1 MLELI
6 KELNDFE
13 NLLKIDTDNITEG
26 NKRKEKDEI
35 TKINEEKNKNEKIY
49 ERNKK
54 IINEVKNKIVNINN
68 TNLEMNQ
75 KIQKL
80 NLNTQNYIL
89 IPKIN
94 FTPNEKEVNIDSRIL
109 YKKKDFDLVNE
120 YLESIYEEKKIRY
133 KLIYRASED
142 GAFGKIFKNKVSRTK
157 RTLIIIST
165 KNNKTFG
172 GFTEALWNNSNT
184 TRKDEKAFCFS
195 LDKNKIYKSKKYVYP
210 KYCKENADE
219 KNSEE
224 NNDEKNSEGNV
235 DEKNSE
241 ENADEKNS
249 GENADAIYCKE
260 NAGPIFCQMF
270 GINKNFI
277 KDGGYCVQKDLS
289 LMKFEGIQNDYEL
302 ADEPYFKINELEV
315 FEIKFE

>member
-54 IINEVKNKIVNINN
+54 IINEMKNKIVNINN

-109 YKKKDFDLVNE
+109 YKKKDFNLVNE
-120 YLESIYEEKKIRY
+120 HLKSLYEEKKIRY
-133 KLIYRASED
+133 KLIYRASKD
-142 GAFGKIFKNKVSRTK
+142 RAFGKIFKNKVSRTK

-195 LDKNKIYKSKKYVYP
+195 FDKNKIYKSKKYVYP

-219 KNSEE
+219 KNSE
-224 NNDEKNSEGNV
+224 
-235 DEKNSE
+235 
-241 ENADEKNS
+241 
-249 GENADAIYCKE
+249 ENADAIYCKE

>member
-54 IINEVKNKIVNINN
+54 IINEMKNKIVNINN
-68 TNLEMNQ
+68 INLEMNQ

-109 YKKKDFDLVNE
+109 YKKKDFNLVNE
-120 YLESIYEEKKIRY
+120 HLKSLYEEKKIRY

-142 GAFGKIFKNKVSRTK
+142 RAFGKIFKNKVSRTK

-195 LDKNKIYKSKKYVYP
+195 FDKNKIYKSKKYVYP

-219 KNSEE
+219 KNSE
-224 NNDEKNSEGNV
+224 
-235 DEKNSE
+235 
-241 ENADEKNS
+241 
-249 GENADAIYCKE
+249 ENADAIYCKE

>member
-26 NKRKEKDEI
+26 NMRKEKDEI
-35 TKINEEKNKNEKIY
+35 TKINEEKNKNEKMY
-49 ERNKK
+49 KRNKK
-54 IINEVKNKIVNINN
+54 IINEMKNKIVNINN

-94 FTPNEKEVNIDSRIL
+94 ITPNEKEVNIDSRIL

-120 YLESIYEEKKIRY
+120 HLKSLYEEKKIRY

-142 GAFGKIFKNKVSRTK
+142 RAFGKIFKNKVSRTK

-195 LDKNKIYKSKKYVYP
+195 FDKNKIYKSKKYVYP

-219 KNSEE
+219 KNNE
-224 NNDEKNSEGNV
+224 
-235 DEKNSE
+235 
-241 ENADEKNS
+241 
-249 GENADAIYCKE
+249 ENADAIYCKE

>member
-54 IINEVKNKIVNINN
+54 IINEMKNKIVNINN
-68 TNLEMNQ
+68 TNLETNQ

-94 FTPNEKEVNIDSRIL
+94 ITPNEKEVNIDSRIL

-120 YLESIYEEKKIRY
+120 HLKSIYEEKKIRY

-184 TRKDEKAFCFS
+184 TRKDKKAFCFS
-195 LDKNKIYKSKKYVYP
+195 FDKNKIYKSKKYVYP

-219 KNSEE
+219 KNSE
-224 NNDEKNSEGNV
+224 
-235 DEKNSE
+235 
-241 ENADEKNS
+241 
-249 GENADAIYCKE
+249 ENADAIYCKE

>member
-1 MLELI
+1 M
-6 KELNDFE
+6 
-13 NLLKIDTDNITEG
+13 
-26 NKRKEKDEI
+26 
-35 TKINEEKNKNEKIY
+35 
-49 ERNKK
+49 KK
-54 IINEVKNKIVNINN
+54 
-68 TNLEMNQ
+68 
-75 KIQKL
+75 KL
-80 NLNTQNYIL
+80 IL
-89 IPKIN
+89 IQEF
-94 FTPNEKEVNIDSRIL
+94 FT
-109 YKKKDFDLVNE
+109 KKKDFDLVNE
-120 YLESIYEEKKIRY
+120 HLKSIYEEKKIRY

-157 RTLIIIST
+157 RTLIIINT

-195 LDKNKIYKSKKYVYP
+195 FDKNKIYKSKKYVYP

-219 KNSEE
+219 KNSE
-224 NNDEKNSEGNV
+224 
-235 DEKNSE
+235 
-241 ENADEKNS
+241 
-249 GENADAIYCKE
+249 ENADAIYCKE

>member
-54 IINEVKNKIVNINN
+54 IINEIKNKIVNIND

-75 KIQKL
+75 KIEKF

-109 YKKKDFDLVNE
+109 YKKKDFNLVNE
-120 YLESIYEEKKIRY
+120 HLKSLYEEKKIRY

-195 LDKNKIYKSKKYVYP
+195 FDKNKIYKSKKYVYP

-219 KNSEE
+219 KNSE
-224 NNDEKNSEGNV
+224 
-235 DEKNSE
+235 
-241 ENADEKNS
+241 
-249 GENADAIYCKE
+249 ENADAIYCKE

>member
-1 MLELI
+1 M
-6 KELNDFE
+6 
-13 NLLKIDTDNITEG
+13 
-26 NKRKEKDEI
+26 
-35 TKINEEKNKNEKIY
+35 
-49 ERNKK
+49 
-54 IINEVKNKIVNINN
+54 VNNH
-68 TNLEMNQ
+68 L
-75 KIQKL
+75 
-80 NLNTQNYIL
+80 
-89 IPKIN
+89 
-94 FTPNEKEVNIDSRIL
+94 VSL
-109 YKKKDFDLVNE
+109 YKK
-120 YLESIYEEKKIRY
+120 IYKNKKIRY

-195 LDKNKIYKSKKYVYP
+195 FDKNKIYKSKKYVYP

-219 KNSEE
+219 KNSE
-224 NNDEKNSEGNV
+224 
-235 DEKNSE
+235 
-241 ENADEKNS
+241 
-249 GENADAIYCKE
+249 ENADAIYCKE

>member
-54 IINEVKNKIVNINN
+54 IINEMKNKIVNINN

-120 YLESIYEEKKIRY
+120 HLKSIYEEKKIRY

-142 GAFGKIFKNKVSRTK
+142 RAFGKIFKNKVSRTK

-184 TRKDEKAFCFS
+184 TRKDKKAFCFS

-224 NNDEKNSEGNV
+224 N
-235 DEKNSE
+235 
-241 ENADEKNS
+241 
-249 GENADAIYCKE
+249 ADAIYCKE

-277 KDGGYCVQKDLS
+277 KEGGYCVQKDLS

>member
-54 IINEVKNKIVNINN
+54 IINEMKNKIVNINN

-94 FTPNEKEVNIDSRIL
+94 ITPNEKEVNIDSRIL

-120 YLESIYEEKKIRY
+120 HLKSIYEEKKIRY

-195 LDKNKIYKSKKYVYP
+195 FDKNKIYKSKKYVYP

-219 KNSEE
+219 KNSE
-224 NNDEKNSEGNV
+224 
-235 DEKNSE
+235 
-241 ENADEKNS
+241 
-249 GENADAIYCKE
+249 ENADAIYCKE

>member
-35 TKINEEKNKNEKIY
+35 NKINEEKNKNEKIY

-54 IINEVKNKIVNINN
+54 IINEMKNKIVNINN

-120 YLESIYEEKKIRY
+120 HLKSIYEEKKIRY

-195 LDKNKIYKSKKYVYP
+195 FDKNKIYKSKKYVYP

-224 NNDEKNSEGNV
+224 N
-235 DEKNSE
+235 
-241 ENADEKNS
+241 
-249 GENADAIYCKE
+249 ADAIYCKE
-260 NAGPIFCQMF
+260 NAGPIFCQML
-270 GINKNFI
+270 GTNKNFI

>member
-35 TKINEEKNKNEKIY
+35 TKINEEKNKNEKMY

-54 IINEVKNKIVNINN
+54 IINEMKNKIVNINN
-68 TNLEMNQ
+68 TNIEMNK

-89 IPKIN
+89 IPKMN
-94 FTPNEKEVNIDSRIL
+94 FTPHEKEVNIDSRIL

-120 YLESIYEEKKIRY
+120 YLKSLYKKIYKNKKIRY

-172 GFTEALWNNSNT
+172 GFNEALWNNSNT
-184 TRKDEKAFCFS
+184 TRKDKKAFCFS
-195 LDKNKIYKSKKYVYP
+195 FDKNKIYKSKKYVYP
-210 KYCKENADE
+210 EYCKENSDEKNGEENEDEKNKEENTDE
-219 KNSEE
+219 KNSE
-224 NNDEKNSEGNV
+224 
-235 DEKNSE
+235 
-241 ENADEKNS
+241 
-249 GENADAIYCKE
+249 ENADAIYCKE

-277 KDGGYCVQKDLS
+277 KEGGYCVQKDLS

>member
-54 IINEVKNKIVNINN
+54 IINEMKNKIVNINN

-109 YKKKDFDLVNE
+109 YKKKDFNLVNE
-120 YLESIYEEKKIRY
+120 HLKSLYEEKKIRY

-142 GAFGKIFKNKVSRTK
+142 RAFGKIFKNKVKNKVSRTK

-195 LDKNKIYKSKKYVYP
+195 FDKNKIYKSKKYVYP

-219 KNSEE
+219 KNSE
-224 NNDEKNSEGNV
+224 
-235 DEKNSE
+235 
-241 ENADEKNS
+241 
-249 GENADAIYCKE
+249 ENADAIYCKE

>member
-35 TKINEEKNKNEKIY
+35 NKINEEKNKNEKIY

-54 IINEVKNKIVNINN
+54 IINEMKNKIVNINY

-109 YKKKDFDLVNE
+109 YKKKDFNLVNE
-120 YLESIYEEKKIRY
+120 HLKSLYEEKKIRY

-195 LDKNKIYKSKKYVYP
+195 FDKNKIYESKKYVYP
-210 KYCKENADE
+210 EYCKENSDE
-219 KNSEE
+219 KNSE
-224 NNDEKNSEGNV
+224 
-235 DEKNSE
+235 
-241 ENADEKNS
+241 
-249 GENADAIYCKE
+249 ENADAIYCKE

>member
-54 IINEVKNKIVNINN
+54 IINEMKNKIVNINN

-109 YKKKDFDLVNE
+109 YKKKDFDLVNNHIE
-120 YLESIYEEKKIRY
+120 PLYKKIYKNKKIRY

-195 LDKNKIYKSKKYVYP
+195 FDKNKIYKSKKYVYP
-210 KYCKENADE
+210 EYCKENADE
-219 KNSEE
+219 KNSE
-224 NNDEKNSEGNV
+224 
-235 DEKNSE
+235 
-241 ENADEKNS
+241 
-249 GENADAIYCKE
+249 ENADAIYCKE
-260 NAGPIFCQMF
+260 NAGPIFCQML
-270 GINKNFI
+270 GTNKNFI

>member
-1 MLELI
+1 M
-6 KELNDFE
+6 
-13 NLLKIDTDNITEG
+13 
-26 NKRKEKDEI
+26 
-35 TKINEEKNKNEKIY
+35 
-49 ERNKK
+49 
-54 IINEVKNKIVNINN
+54 KNKIVNINN

-94 FTPNEKEVNIDSRIL
+94 ITPNEKEVNIDSRIL
-109 YKKKDFDLVNE
+109 YKKKDFNLVNE
-120 YLESIYEEKKIRY
+120 HLKSLYEEKKIRY

-142 GAFGKIFKNKVSRTK
+142 RAFGKIFKNKVSRTK

-195 LDKNKIYKSKKYVYP
+195 FDKNKIYKSKKYVYP

-219 KNSEE
+219 KNSE
-224 NNDEKNSEGNV
+224 
-235 DEKNSE
+235 
-241 ENADEKNS
+241 
-249 GENADAIYCKE
+249 ENADAIYCKE

-289 LMKFEGIQNDYEL
+289 LMKFKGIQNDYEL

>member
-54 IINEVKNKIVNINN
+54 IINEMKNKIVNINN

-109 YKKKDFDLVNE
+109 YKKTDFDLVNNHLVSL
-120 YLESIYEEKKIRY
+120 YKKICKNKKIRY

-195 LDKNKIYKSKKYVYP
+195 FDKNKIYKSKKYVYP

-219 KNSEE
+219 KNSE
-224 NNDEKNSEGNV
+224 
-235 DEKNSE
+235 
-241 ENADEKNS
+241 
-249 GENADAIYCKE
+249 ENADAIYCKE

>member
-54 IINEVKNKIVNINN
+54 IINEMKNKIVNINN

-109 YKKKDFDLVNE
+109 YKKKDFNLVNE
-120 YLESIYEEKKIRY
+120 HLKSLYEEKKIRY

-195 LDKNKIYKSKKYVYP
+195 FDKNKIYKSKKYVYP

-219 KNSEE
+219 KNSE
-224 NNDEKNSEGNV
+224 
-235 DEKNSE
+235 
-241 ENADEKNS
+241 
-249 GENADAIYCKE
+249 ENADAIYCKE

>member
-54 IINEVKNKIVNINN
+54 IINEMKNKIVNINN

-120 YLESIYEEKKIRY
+120 HLKSIYEEKKIRY

-224 NNDEKNSEGNV
+224 N
-235 DEKNSE
+235 
-241 ENADEKNS
+241 
-249 GENADAIYCKE
+249 ADAIYCKE